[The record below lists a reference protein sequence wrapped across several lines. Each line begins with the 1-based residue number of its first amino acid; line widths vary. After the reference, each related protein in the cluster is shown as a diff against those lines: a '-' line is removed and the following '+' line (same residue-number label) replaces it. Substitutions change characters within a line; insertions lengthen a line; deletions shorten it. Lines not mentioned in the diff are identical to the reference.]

1 MRWIRKMTPAAGT
14 IARIFGFILWLL
26 ALPSRAQMPFYT
38 DDPAITGPR
47 TVHVEIFD
55 ELDGLQSSQYPDL
68 RQNTAN
74 IKINISPLKHLEIDF
89 DAPFIVIQR
98 DQSAR
103 GSRGVGDTNL
113 GAKWNFREA
122 EPGST
127 RAAYAISFYLELPTG
142 SARQET
148 GSGLTD
154 YWLNFVMQK
163 PLSDATRVNFNAG
176 ILFAG
181 NTSTGVVGIETRH
194 GQVYTGG
201 VSLIHDVNS
210 RVSLG
215 GELYG
220 GVSDGA
226 GQDRTQLQA
235 MAGAQLSVVEG
246 LSLSFGVLAGRFGA
260 TPRIGGQIGFSMDFP
275 QLWNFSRSR
284 SEFLA
289 PQATARPL

>member
-1 MRWIRKMTPAAGT
+1 MAGSVF
-14 IARIFGFILWLL
+14 ASPPGPCANAF
-26 ALPSRAQMPFYT
+26 T
-38 DDPAITGPR
+38 DDPGITGLK

-55 ELDGLQSSQYPDL
+55 EIDGLQSSQFPDL

-74 IKINISPLKHLEIDF
+74 VRINFSPMKHLEVDF

-98 DQSAR
+98 AQPAGASQ
-103 GSRGVGDTNL
+103 GVGDTNM

-127 RAAYAISFYLELPTG
+127 RPAFAVSFYIELPTG
-142 SARQET
+142 NARQEI

-163 PLSDATRVNFNAG
+163 PLSDATRVNFNVG
-176 ILFAG
+176 VLFAG
-181 NTSTGVVGIETRH
+181 NTSTGVVGIQTRH

-201 VSLIHDVNS
+201 LSLVHDVTS

-220 GVSDGA
+220 GISDGA
-226 GQDRTQLQA
+226 GQNKTQLQA
-235 MAGAQLSVVEG
+235 MAGAQLLVWEGFSV
-246 LSLSFGVLAGRFGA
+246 SLGILGGSYGA
-260 TPRIGGQIGFSMDFP
+260 TPRIGGQLGFSLDFP
-275 QLWNFSRSR
+275 QLWRQ
-284 SEFLA
+284 
-289 PQATARPL
+289 PDRP